1 MWGLIAMLWRPEDT
15 PQDRI
20 DYCLQKAEEASA
32 LASTAD
38 AEFQATYFALMRSW
52 VALAS
57 DIELANL
64 GHHKKSS

>member
-38 AEFQATYFALMRSW
+38 AECQATYFALMRSW